1 MNNSLIIKNKISKF
15 NKTITVSGDKS
26 LSIRWVLLS
35 SLASGVSKAD
45 NLLISEDVTA
55 ALDAVKIVNVETE
68 IAHIIFAVTFIVFL
82 LSKYNKA
89 KVKGQRIHNHV
100 AK

>member
-55 ALDAVKIVNVETE
+55 ALDAVKKLGIKVQFKRFKFFE
-68 IAHIIFAVTFIVFL
+68 IIDKELMDIDTKKI
-82 LSKYNKA
+82 
-89 KVKGQRIHNHV
+89 
-100 AK
+100 